1 MDCSW
6 KPNWEETKRH
16 FVDWWNGEGL
26 VLGSP
31 GWWKAPPGKAPR
43 EAVEEVVPAASREEF
58 HTDAERRARFNH
70 WSLSVQAF
78 PADVLPV
85 SETEIGPGSMALL
98 LGSEPGFAESTVWY
112 EPCMKDEPEP
122 ERLPP
127 LRFAPENRWWKV
139 HEATL
144 RACAGLAGGRYA
156 VGCPDL
162 IGNID
167 ALASLRDAQ
176 THLMDMIERPD
187 WVSAK
192 LAEINRAWF
201 EAYDRI
207 YEIIKLEDGSAVFG
221 AFRLWAPGKVA
232 KVQCDASSMFSPD
245 MFRQFVVPALTE
257 QCEWLD
263 YSMYHL
269 DGHECMCHLDAL
281 LAIDALDAIEW
292 TPDPNVPPSGDPEW
306 WGLYRRILKAGK
318 SVQAVGVTH
327 EETLPL
333 LDAVGGDGMYV
344 LTRFDDEAAAEKL
357 AKEVEPYR

>member
-16 FVDWWNGEGL
+16 FVDWWNGKGL

-31 GWWKAPPGKAPR
+31 GWWGTSPASTPH
-43 EAVEEVVPAASREEF
+43 EILEEVTPAASREEF
-58 HTDAERRARFNH
+58 HTDALRRARYNH

-98 LGSEPGFAESTVWY
+98 LGSEPGFSETTVWY
-112 EPCMKDEPEP
+112 HPCMKDEPEP

-127 LRFAPENRWWKV
+127 LRFDPGNKWWKV

-144 RACAGLAGGRYA
+144 RACAELAGGRYA

-162 IGNID
+162 IENVD
-167 ALASLRDAQ
+167 TLASLRDAQ
-176 THLMDMIERPD
+176 TLLVDMIERPD
-187 WVSAK
+187 WVGRK

-201 EAYDRI
+201 EVYDRI
-207 YEIIKLEDGSAVFG
+207 YEIIRLEDGSAVFG

-232 KVQCDASSMFSPD
+232 KVQCDAAAMFSPD
-245 MFRQFVVPALTE
+245 MFRRFVVPALAE

-263 YSMYHL
+263 YSMFHL

-281 LAIDALDAIEW
+281 LAIEALDAIEW
-292 TPDPNVPPSGDPEW
+292 TPDPNVPPGGDPEW
-306 WGLYRRILKAGK
+306 YCMYRRILQAGK
-318 SVQAVGVTH
+318 SVQAVGVRH
-327 EETLPL
+327 DEVVPL
-333 LDAVGGDGMYV
+333 LDAVGGAGMYV

-357 AKEVEPYR
+357 AKEVEQYR